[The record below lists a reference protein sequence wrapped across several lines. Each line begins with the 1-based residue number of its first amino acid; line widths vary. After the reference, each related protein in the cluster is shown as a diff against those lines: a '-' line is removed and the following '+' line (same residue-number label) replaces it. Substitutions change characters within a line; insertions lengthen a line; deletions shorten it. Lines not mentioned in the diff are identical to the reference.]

1 MPTRTWRISRAI
13 EPVVKPDHPSG
24 RRPDKIRDQTRDGRE
39 LRPEPTCLR
48 RQKAPLR
55 YRPVTAPLVS
65 RLRFEFRVVL
75 HDDLR
80 TKSLIP
86 QDVVGVNEFF
96 TKYCM
101 FAKIRQIV
109 WLRDCL
115 RVSLESCYF
124 RTQLSVRAI
133 LVGRAIADCLRDP
146 GRNLIAG
153 SGMTGELADFD
164 GRSGWR

>member
-1 MPTRTWRISRAI
+1 MPTRMRRIGRAI

-24 RRPDKIRDQTRDGRE
+24 RRPDKIHRQTRDGRE
-39 LRPEPTCLR
+39 LRPKPTCLR

-80 TKSLIP
+80 TRSLIP

-101 FAKIRQIV
+101 LAKIRQIA
-109 WLRDCL
+109 CL
-115 RVSLESCYF
+115 GDGLEISLESCYF
-124 RTQLSVRAI
+124 RTQLSVRTI
-133 LVGRAIADCLRDP
+133 LVDVTHAHRIDAPGDRTARRTETRAK
-146 GRNLIAG
+146 
-153 SGMTGELADFD
+153 SG
-164 GRSGWR
+164 